1 MAERHAVNTFL
12 EHKSGQYRVAESVRV
27 GDRMG
32 LVLELVTPRAPRK
45 HAAPIKVRHTVLL
58 GQTFAPD
65 GAAVGVNRFPE
76 QRLLAQSDDNA
87 GTGLGDRSVFQRA
100 AAAAT
105 DFFVL
110 NASGH
115 ARAKDDPGDDQDPQ
129 SEMFGTVPVACTCDD
144 WKWRGVKHNLSRS
157 SDLRHAAKTA
167 KLRRFAR
174 NFRGVPNPRFYDTSS
189 DNGLAARGGCRH
201 MVWVT
206 KEWTPSGRRLR
217 QRRAPVRFQPDA

>member
-1 MAERHAVNTFL
+1 MAERHAVGTFL
-12 EHKSGQYRVAESVRV
+12 EHNPGQYRVAESVRV

-32 LVLELVTPRAPRK
+32 LVLELTTPRTARK

-58 GQTFAPD
+58 GSTFAPD

-76 QRLLAQSDDNA
+76 QRLLARSDDNA

-100 AAAAT
+100 AAAVT

-115 ARAKDDPGDDQDPQ
+115 ARATADPGDDQNPQ

-144 WKWRGVKHNLSRS
+144 WKWRGVKHNLART
-157 SDLRHAAKTA
+157 SDLRAAAKTA

-174 NFRGVPNPRFYDTSS
+174 DFRGVPTPRFYDTSS

-201 MVWVT
+201 MVWVAR
-206 KEWTPSGRRLR
+206 EWDAPRRRLR